1 MEIVL
6 LPVLIIGGMGLVFG
20 ALLAVASKVFEVKK
34 DERIPKIAEIL
45 PGANCGGCGFA
56 GCAAYAEAVVEDGA
70 PVNRCSV
77 GGNKAAAEIAKI
89 MGVNAEKCEKE
100 VAFVRCSGTSGVA
113 ETKYR
118 TEKDIDCHTA
128 ARMGGGSKQ
137 CEFGCLGYG
146 SCVKKCSFDA
156 ISIVNGVAVADREK
170 CTGCGACIEE
180 CPRDIITKLPYS
192 MSEAAVVCNSK
203 AVGKRVRAVCGAGCI
218 GCGICAKNCPNGA
231 IAVENNLAFVNFEKC
246 TACGICIEK
255 CPRKVITL
263 LAAGEKAEA
272 ESKEEIN
279 GSDEP
284 MIAVAIKASER

>member
-20 ALLAVASKVFEVKK
+20 ALLAIAAKLFEVKK
-34 DERIPKIAEIL
+34 DERIPKIVKSL

-56 GCAAYAEAVVEDGA
+56 GCAAYAEAIVEGGA
-70 PVNRCSV
+70 PINRCSV
-77 GGNKAAAEIAKI
+77 GGDKAASEIAKV

-100 VAFVRCSGTSGVA
+100 VAFVRCSGTSDTA

-118 TEKDIDCHTA
+118 TEEGIDCHTA
-128 ARMGGGSKQ
+128 ARTGGGSKS
-137 CEFGCLGYG
+137 CEYGCLGYG
-146 SCVKKCSFDA
+146 SCVKKCNFDA
-156 ISIVNGVAVADREK
+156 ISIVNGIAAVDREK

-180 CPRDIITKLPYS
+180 CPRDIIIKVPYS
-192 MSEAAVVCNSK
+192 LSTAAVACKSN

-231 IAVENNLAFVNFEKC
+231 ITVENNLAFADSENC
-246 TACGICIEK
+246 IACGICVEK
-255 CPRKVITL
+255 CPRDVIALL
-263 LAAGEKAEA
+263 LAGENIEA
-272 ESKEEIN
+272 ESKDEIN
-279 GSDEP
+279 GSGEP